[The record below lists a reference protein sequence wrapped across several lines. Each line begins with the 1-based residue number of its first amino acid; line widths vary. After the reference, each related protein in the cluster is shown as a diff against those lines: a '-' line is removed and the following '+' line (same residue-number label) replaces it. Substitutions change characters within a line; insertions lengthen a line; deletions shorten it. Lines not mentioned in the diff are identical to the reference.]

1 MELVLYYS
9 TGDPRMKKQEMMMK
23 SVLVRMGVKIRN
35 VAPDQVLE
43 TVGYLAGIP
52 GFESRK
58 TEENTDKA
66 ESAEDGKMMPEDSEI
81 QEDPRIP
88 VITEPVLVMRD
99 FTSRRIDAL
108 LLNLRKAKVP
118 KINLKA
124 IVTEQNA
131 GWSFYHLY
139 EEIGEE
145 HRLMNGGTQ

>member
-35 VAPDQVLE
+35 VAPDQVME
-43 TVGYLAGIP
+43 SVGYLAGVP
-52 GFESRK
+52 GFEKREVLQQPEA
-58 TEENTDKA
+58 EEK
-66 ESAEDGKMMPEDSEI
+66 
-81 QEDPRIP
+81 IP
-88 VITEPVLVMRD
+88 QITEQMLVMKD
-99 FTSRRIDAL
+99 FTSRRIDTL

-139 EEIGEE
+139 EEIGDE
-145 HRLMNGGTQ
+145 HRRMNGGAQ

>member
-35 VAPDQVLE
+35 VAPDQVME
-43 TVGYLAGIP
+43 SVGYLAGVP
-52 GFESRK
+52 GFEKREVLQQPEA
-58 TEENTDKA
+58 EEK
-66 ESAEDGKMMPEDSEI
+66 
-81 QEDPRIP
+81 IP
-88 VITEPVLVMRD
+88 QITEQMLVMKD
-99 FTSRRIDAL
+99 FTSRRIDTM

-145 HRLMNGGTQ
+145 HRRMNGGAQ

>member
-35 VAPDQVLE
+35 VSPDQVME
-43 TVGYLAGIP
+43 SVGYLAGVP
-52 GFESRK
+52 GFEKREVLQQP
-58 TEENTDKA
+58 EE
-66 ESAEDGKMMPEDSEI
+66 EEKMP
-81 QEDPRIP
+81 Q
-88 VITEPVLVMRD
+88 ITEQMLVMKD

-118 KINLKA
+118 RINLKA

-145 HRLMNGGTQ
+145 HRKMNGGAQ

>member
-9 TGDPRMKKQEMMMK
+9 TGDARMKKQEMMMK

-43 TVGYLAGIP
+43 SVGYLAGVP
-52 GFESRK
+52 VSETLE
-58 TEENTDKA
+58 TEEKL
-66 ESAEDGKMMPEDSEI
+66 PE
-81 QEDPRIP
+81 
-88 VITEPVLVMRD
+88 ITEPMLVMRD
-99 FTSRRIDAL
+99 FTSRRIDTL

-145 HRLMNGGTQ
+145 HRLMNGGAQ

>member
-35 VAPDQVLE
+35 VAPDQVME
-43 TVGYLAGIP
+43 SVGYLAGVP
-52 GFESRK
+52 GFEKREVLQQPEA
-58 TEENTDKA
+58 EEK
-66 ESAEDGKMMPEDSEI
+66 
-81 QEDPRIP
+81 IP
-88 VITEPVLVMRD
+88 QITEQMLVMKD
-99 FTSRRIDAL
+99 FTSRRIDT
-108 LLNLRKAKVP
+108 

-145 HRLMNGGTQ
+145 HRRMNGGAQ

>member
-43 TVGYLAGIP
+43 SVGYLAGVP
-52 GFESRK
+52 GFEKREAVDQAE
-58 TEENTDKA
+58 TEEL
-66 ESAEDGKMMPEDSEI
+66 P
-81 QEDPRIP
+81 Q
-88 VITEPVLVMRD
+88 ITEQMLVMRD
-99 FTSRRIDAL
+99 FTSRRIDTL

-131 GWSFYHLY
+131 AWSFYHLY

-145 HRLMNGGTQ
+145 HRKMNGGAQ

>member
-35 VAPDQVLE
+35 VAPDQVME
-43 TVGYLAGIP
+43 SVGYLAGVP
-52 GFESRK
+52 GFEKREVLQQPEA
-58 TEENTDKA
+58 EEKIHN
-66 ESAEDGKMMPEDSEI
+66 
-81 QEDPRIP
+81 
-88 VITEPVLVMRD
+88 ITEQMLVMKD
-99 FTSRRIDAL
+99 FTSRRIDTL

-145 HRLMNGGTQ
+145 HRRMNGGAQ

>member
-35 VAPDQVLE
+35 LAPDQVME
-43 TVGYLAGIP
+43 SVGYLAGVP
-52 GFESRK
+52 GFEKREVLQQPEA
-58 TEENTDKA
+58 EEK
-66 ESAEDGKMMPEDSEI
+66 
-81 QEDPRIP
+81 IP
-88 VITEPVLVMRD
+88 QITEQMLVMKD
-99 FTSRRIDAL
+99 FTSRRIDTL

-145 HRLMNGGTQ
+145 HRRMNGGAQ

>member
-23 SVLVRMGVKIRN
+23 SVLVRMGAKIRN
-35 VAPDQVLE
+35 VAPDQVME
-43 TVGYLAGIP
+43 SVGYLAGVP
-52 GFESRK
+52 GFEKREVLQQPEA
-58 TEENTDKA
+58 EEK
-66 ESAEDGKMMPEDSEI
+66 
-81 QEDPRIP
+81 IP
-88 VITEPVLVMRD
+88 QITEQMLVMKD
-99 FTSRRIDAL
+99 FTSRRIDTL

-145 HRLMNGGTQ
+145 HRRMNGGAQ

>member
-35 VAPDQVLE
+35 VAPDQVME
-43 TVGYLAGIP
+43 SVGYLAGVP
-52 GFESRK
+52 GFEKREVLQQPEA
-58 TEENTDKA
+58 EEK
-66 ESAEDGKMMPEDSEI
+66 
-81 QEDPRIP
+81 IP
-88 VITEPVLVMRD
+88 QITEQMLVMKD
-99 FTSRRIDAL
+99 FTSRRIDTL
-108 LLNLRKAKVP
+108 LLNLRKEKVP

-145 HRLMNGGTQ
+145 HRRMNGGAQ

>member
-35 VAPDQVLE
+35 VAPDQVME
-43 TVGYLAGIP
+43 SVGYLAGVP
-52 GFESRK
+52 GFEKREVLQQPEA
-58 TEENTDKA
+58 EEK
-66 ESAEDGKMMPEDSEI
+66 
-81 QEDPRIP
+81 IP
-88 VITEPVLVMRD
+88 QITEQMLIMKD
-99 FTSRRIDAL
+99 FTSRRIDTL

-145 HRLMNGGTQ
+145 HRRMNGGAQ

>member
-35 VAPDQVLE
+35 VAPDQVME
-43 TVGYLAGIP
+43 SVGYLAGVP
-52 GFESRK
+52 GFEKR
-58 TEENTDKA
+58 EVLQQPEAA
-66 ESAEDGKMMPEDSEI
+66 EK
-81 QEDPRIP
+81 IP
-88 VITEPVLVMRD
+88 QITEQMLVMKD
-99 FTSRRIDAL
+99 FTSRRIDTL

-145 HRLMNGGTQ
+145 HRRMNGGAQ

>member
-9 TGDPRMKKQEMMMK
+9 TGDPRMKKHGMIVEV
-23 SVLVRMGVKIRN
+23 VLVRMGVKIRN
-35 VAPDQVLE
+35 VAPDQVME
-43 TVGYLAGIP
+43 SVGYLAGVP
-52 GFESRK
+52 GFEKREVLQQPEA
-58 TEENTDKA
+58 EEK
-66 ESAEDGKMMPEDSEI
+66 
-81 QEDPRIP
+81 IP
-88 VITEPVLVMRD
+88 QITEQMLVMKD
-99 FTSRRIDAL
+99 FTSRRIDTL

-145 HRLMNGGTQ
+145 HRRMNGGAQ

>member
-35 VAPDQVLE
+35 VAPDQVME
-43 TVGYLAGIP
+43 SVGYLAGVP
-52 GFESRK
+52 GFEKREVLQQPEA
-58 TEENTDKA
+58 EEK
-66 ESAEDGKMMPEDSEI
+66 
-81 QEDPRIP
+81 IP
-88 VITEPVLVMRD
+88 QITEQMLVMKD
-99 FTSRRIDAL
+99 FTSRRIDTL

-124 IVTEQNA
+124 VVTEQNA

-145 HRLMNGGTQ
+145 HRRMNGGAQ

>member
-35 VAPDQVLE
+35 VAPDQVME
-43 TVGYLAGIP
+43 SVGYLAGVP
-52 GFESRK
+52 GFENREVLQQPEA
-58 TEENTDKA
+58 EEK
-66 ESAEDGKMMPEDSEI
+66 
-81 QEDPRIP
+81 IP
-88 VITEPVLVMRD
+88 QITEQMLVMKD
-99 FTSRRIDAL
+99 FTSRRIDTL

-145 HRLMNGGTQ
+145 HRRMNGGAQ

>member
-9 TGDPRMKKQEMMMK
+9 TGDARMKKQEMMMK

-43 TVGYLAGIP
+43 SVGYLAGVP
-52 GFESRK
+52 GFEKREVSE
-58 TEENTDKA
+58 TL
-66 ESAEDGKMMPEDSEI
+66 PE
-81 QEDPRIP
+81 
-88 VITEPVLVMRD
+88 ITEPMLVMRD
-99 FTSRRIDAL
+99 FTGRRIDTL

-145 HRLMNGGTQ
+145 HRRMNGGAQ

>member
-35 VAPDQVLE
+35 VAPDQVME
-43 TVGYLAGIP
+43 SVGYLAGVP
-52 GFESRK
+52 GFEKREVLQQPEA
-58 TEENTDKA
+58 EE
-66 ESAEDGKMMPEDSEI
+66 KMP
-81 QEDPRIP
+81 Q
-88 VITEPVLVMRD
+88 ITEQMLVMKD
-99 FTSRRIDAL
+99 FTSRRIDTL

-118 KINLKA
+118 KIDLKA

-145 HRLMNGGTQ
+145 HRRMNGGAQ

>member
-35 VAPDQVLE
+35 VAPDQVME
-43 TVGYLAGIP
+43 SVGYLAGVP
-52 GFESRK
+52 GFEKREVLQQPEA
-58 TEENTDKA
+58 EEK
-66 ESAEDGKMMPEDSEI
+66 
-81 QEDPRIP
+81 IP
-88 VITEPVLVMRD
+88 QITEQMLVMKD
-99 FTSRRIDAL
+99 FTSRRIDTL

-145 HRLMNGGTQ
+145 HRRMNGGAR

>member
-35 VAPDQVLE
+35 VAPDQVME
-43 TVGYLAGIP
+43 SVGYLAGVP
-52 GFESRK
+52 GFEKREVLQQPEA
-58 TEENTDKA
+58 EEK
-66 ESAEDGKMMPEDSEI
+66 
-81 QEDPRIP
+81 IP
-88 VITEPVLVMRD
+88 QITEQMLVMKD
-99 FTSRRIDAL
+99 FTSRRIDTL

-124 IVTEQNA
+124 IVTVQNA
-131 GWSFYHLY
+131 VWSFYHLY

>member
-9 TGDPRMKKQEMMMK
+9 TGDARMKKQEMMMK

-43 TVGYLAGIP
+43 SVGYLAGVS
-52 GFESRK
+52 GFEKREVSETLE
-58 TEENTDKA
+58 TEEKL
-66 ESAEDGKMMPEDSEI
+66 PE
-81 QEDPRIP
+81 
-88 VITEPVLVMRD
+88 ITEPMLVMRD
-99 FTSRRIDAL
+99 FTGRRIDTL

-145 HRLMNGGTQ
+145 HRLMNGGAQ

>member
-9 TGDPRMKKQEMMMK
+9 TGDTRMKKQEMMMK

-35 VAPDQVLE
+35 VSPDQVME
-43 TVGYLAGIP
+43 SVGYLAGVP
-52 GFESRK
+52 GFEKREVLQQPEA
-58 TEENTDKA
+58 EE
-66 ESAEDGKMMPEDSEI
+66 KMP
-81 QEDPRIP
+81 Q
-88 VITEPVLVMRD
+88 ITEQMLVMKD

-145 HRLMNGGTQ
+145 HRKMNGGAQ

>member
-9 TGDPRMKKQEMMMK
+9 TGDSRMKKQEMMMK

-35 VAPDQVLE
+35 VAPDQVME
-43 TVGYLAGIP
+43 SVGYLTGVP
-52 GFESRK
+52 GFEKREVLQQPEA
-58 TEENTDKA
+58 EEK
-66 ESAEDGKMMPEDSEI
+66 
-81 QEDPRIP
+81 IP
-88 VITEPVLVMRD
+88 QITEQMLVMKD
-99 FTSRRIDAL
+99 FTSRRIDTL

-145 HRLMNGGTQ
+145 HRRMNGGAQ

>member
-35 VAPDQVLE
+35 VAPDQVME
-43 TVGYLAGIP
+43 SVGYLSGVP
-52 GFESRK
+52 GFEKREVLQQPEA
-58 TEENTDKA
+58 EEK
-66 ESAEDGKMMPEDSEI
+66 
-81 QEDPRIP
+81 IP
-88 VITEPVLVMRD
+88 QITEQMLVMKD
-99 FTSRRIDAL
+99 FTSRRIDTL

-145 HRLMNGGTQ
+145 HRRMNGGAQ

>member
-35 VAPDQVLE
+35 VAPDQVME
-43 TVGYLAGIP
+43 SVGYLAGVP
-52 GFESRK
+52 GFEKREVLQQPEA
-58 TEENTDKA
+58 EEK
-66 ESAEDGKMMPEDSEI
+66 
-81 QEDPRIP
+81 IP
-88 VITEPVLVMRD
+88 QITEQMLEMKD
-99 FTSRRIDAL
+99 FTSRRIDTL

-145 HRLMNGGTQ
+145 HRRMNGGAQ

>member
-35 VAPDQVLE
+35 VDPDQVME
-43 TVGYLAGIP
+43 SVGYLAGVP
-52 GFESRK
+52 GFEKREVLQQPEA
-58 TEENTDKA
+58 EEK
-66 ESAEDGKMMPEDSEI
+66 
-81 QEDPRIP
+81 IP
-88 VITEPVLVMRD
+88 QITEQMLVMKD
-99 FTSRRIDAL
+99 FTSRRIDTL

-145 HRLMNGGTQ
+145 HRRMNGGAQ

>member
-35 VAPDQVLE
+35 VAPDQVME
-43 TVGYLAGIP
+43 SVGYLAGVP
-52 GFESRK
+52 GFEKREVLQQPEA
-58 TEENTDKA
+58 EEK
-66 ESAEDGKMMPEDSEI
+66 
-81 QEDPRIP
+81 IP
-88 VITEPVLVMRD
+88 QITEQMLVMKD
-99 FTSRRIDAL
+99 FTSRRIDTL

-118 KINLKA
+118 KINLIA
-124 IVTEQNA
+124 IVTEQIA

-145 HRLMNGGTQ
+145 HRRMNGGAQ